1 MYDAES
7 ETCCA
12 QTKTIMDRNNNY
24 TKNDDD
30 DWALIFYKIY
40 RYKRAKS
47 NCILKVHDYLF
58 NFILNINQI
67 QDHQRT
73 ILDIQTWY
81 IFLSNKF

>member
-12 QTKTIMDRNNNY
+12 QTKTIIDRNNNY
-24 TKNDDD
+24 IKNDDD

-40 RYKRAKS
+40 RYKQAES

-67 QDHQRT
+67 QDHQQT
-73 ILDIQTWY
+73 ILDIQTWF

>member
-24 TKNDDD
+24 IKNDDD

-40 RYKRAKS
+40 RYKPTKS